1 MSVFERL
8 NASMTDY
15 PESLDEYFKYL
26 LIMADVGAGGP
37 AGMLE
42 SWRSWRYC
50 VVRIVITKS
59 MIKDWNVLMI
69 F

>member
-26 LIMADVGAGGP
+26 LIIADVGAGGP

-42 SWRSWRYC
+42 SCRSWRY
-50 VVRIVITKS
+50 
-59 MIKDWNVLMI
+59 
-69 F
+69 